1 MPSVYDLKPQ
11 FQRLL
16 RPSMTQL
23 ARLGV
28 TPNHITLIAALGS
41 VAIGALVAMS
51 ASDLRWLWVLP
62 LWLLARMALNA
73 LDGMM
78 ARELGCASDLGA
90 ILNEVGD
97 VISDLALYL
106 PLALVDQKSL
116 WPALA
121 FAIGAVLTEFCGLLG
136 RALGASRRYD
146 GPMGKSDRALFIGV
160 LGFITPFIPQL
171 VASWPWIFV
180 LGAALTAL
188 TCRNR
193 LARTLQELRAK

>member
-16 RPSMTQL
+16 RPSMTRL
-23 ARLGV
+23 ARIGV
-28 TPNHITLIAALGS
+28 TPNHITLAAALGS
-41 VAIGALVAMS
+41 VAIGVLVAKG
-51 ASDLRWLWVLP
+51 ANDLRWLWALP

-78 ARELGCASDLGA
+78 ARELGRASNLGA

-106 PLALVDQKSL
+106 PLALVSQGSL
-116 WPALA
+116 WPVIA
-121 FAIGAVLTEFCGLLG
+121 FALGAVLTEFCGLLG
-136 RALGASRRYD
+136 RALGAARRYD
-146 GPMGKSDRALFIGV
+146 GPMGKSDRALFIGA
-160 LGFITPFIPQL
+160 LGLLTPLFSQL
-171 VASWPWIFV
+171 IDYWPWVFV
-180 LGAALTAL
+180 LGAALAVL

-193 LARTLQELRAK
+193 LTGTLQELRAK